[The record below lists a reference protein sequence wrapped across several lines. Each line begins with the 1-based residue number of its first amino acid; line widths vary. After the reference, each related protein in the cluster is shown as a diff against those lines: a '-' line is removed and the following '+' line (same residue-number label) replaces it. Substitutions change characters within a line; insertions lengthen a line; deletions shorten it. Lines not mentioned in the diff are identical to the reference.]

1 MILVKKNV
9 GLISADPIAVKTQL
23 DLMARL
29 MPKDVFNLFLL
40 QIDELLSAGSVI
52 LGLTTLISIGL
63 VLWLVSTCVAALIL
77 RSNAI
82 FDRPNRFNIQNTIV
96 ALMLT
101 TCLIG
106 IAIIAL
112 LKFVVAPILL
122 AVIQFETDKALMFE
136 LVRWSIVMA
145 VLVLRLGLLHRYGP
159 NRRYVRVSWITLGV
173 SAVFVFWLTP
183 RLYLM
188 SMSQISQHTMR
199 YTASLE

>member
-63 VLWLVSTCVAALIL
+63 VLWLVSTGVAALIL

-145 VLVLRLGLLHRYGP
+145 VLVLRLGLLHCYGP

>member
-29 MPKDVFNLFLL
+29 MPRDVFNLFLL

-63 VLWLVSTCVAALIL
+63 VLWLVSTGVAALIL

-145 VLVLRLGLLHRYGP
+145 VLVLGLGLLHRYGP